1 MFRFLA
7 GVAQLVRALDCESGG
22 RGFEP
27 HRSPHFGHFGYNN
40 NMASKLKKL
49 KDLERQLTV
58 SVSVEDYESKYNTKL
73 TKIKSSAK
81 LDGFRKGNVPNDVL
95 KQRYGDSIH
104 YEVLNEL
111 IQESY
116 PLELRTQELKPA
128 SPPAINIESEDPTKP
143 ISYSAVFEVFPEVK
157 PKLSRWTSYEKTA
170 ITLEDSD
177 VDLAITDIT
186 ERYCHWHK
194 ADRAA
199 QEKDQVVIDFEGKIE
214 GEGFEG
220 NQSKDFKL
228 VIGSKSMI
236 PGFEDHLLGKSSGD
250 SFAFK
255 THFPEDYFKKDLAGK
270 ETEFFISLHEVQEMH
285 KAEINKE
292 LFETLAMEGVED
304 EAGFRAEILKR
315 MKGEIEQQEKSL
327 TKESLY
333 ETLLKGNDFKV
344 PKATVDEQADLMR
357 KDSLMRMGQTPENAA
372 DDLFPQEDFL
382 ENAEKRVRLDL
393 LFSAL
398 LKKYELEVQESD
410 LETFIEEEASKYK
423 DAEQFKTWIQSQPQQ
438 LDQYKMVILENLLI
452 EKLESDL
459 KSKVKV
465 IKFSELANK

>member
-1 MFRFLA
+1 
-7 GVAQLVRALDCESGG
+7 
-22 RGFEP
+22 
-27 HRSPHFGHFGYNN
+27 
-40 NMASKLKKL
+40 MASKLKKL
-49 KDLERQLTV
+49 KDLERKLTV
-58 SVSVEDYESKYNTKL
+58 SVPVEDYESKYSTKL

-116 PLELRTQELKPA
+116 PKELQAQDLKPA
-128 SPPAINIESEDPTKP
+128 SSPAIDILDEDPSKP
-143 ISYSAVFEVFPEVK
+143 VSYSAVFEVFPEVK
-157 PKLSRWTSYEKTA
+157 PKLSRWTSYEKTE
-170 ITLEDSD
+170 ITLDD
-177 VDLAITDIT
+177 ADIDLAINDIS

-194 ADRAA
+194 VERAA
-199 QEKDQVVIDFEGKIE
+199 TDKDQVIIDFEGKID
-214 GEGFEG
+214 GESFEG
-220 NQSKDFKL
+220 NESKDFKL
-228 VIGSKSMI
+228 ILGSKSMI
-236 PGFEDHLLGKSSGD
+236 PGFEDNLMNKSAGD
-250 SFAFK
+250 TFSFK
-255 THFPEDYFKKDLAGK
+255 TNFPEDYFKKDLANK
-270 ETEFFISLHEVQEMH
+270 ETEFFITLHEVQEMH
-285 KAEINKE
+285 KASIDKE
-292 LFETLAMEGVED
+292 LFDTLAMEGIED
-304 EAGFRAEILKR
+304 EAGFRDEILKR

-333 ETLLKGNDFKV
+333 ETLLKSNAFKV
-344 PKATVDEQADLMR
+344 PYSTVDEQVNLMR
-357 KDSLMRMGQTPENAA
+357 KDSLMRMGQTPETAD
-372 DDLFPQEDFL
+372 DDLFPAEDFK

-398 LKKYELEVQESD
+398 LKKYALEVQEED
-410 LETFIEEEASKYK
+410 INKFIEEEASKYK